1 VNGITGPDPHAANL
15 CKGVN
20 SVHGREE
27 ALVIVGLSHLVALL
41 LGSQCSC
48 CAELGCCLLV
58 QHRVA
63 QGLLQLLLPPLAQLL
78 CNQDKPFKV
87 KVKQKLYYC

>member
-1 VNGITGPDPHAANL
+1 VKGGHAKGGNVKRDMSQGITGPSLHAANL

-20 SVHGREE
+20 SVHSREE
-27 ALVIVGLSHLVALL
+27 ALVVVGLGHLVALL

-48 CAELGCCLLV
+48 CAELGSCLLV

-78 CNQDKPFKV
+78 C
-87 KVKQKLYYC
+87 KQ